1 MHHPT
6 ARIVHTTTFGKPVM
20 DIGWNEKWLN
30 EVKESNTKIY
40 SKFVYKYKRIY
51 SFNFEQASVANP
63 CAYL

>member
-6 ARIVHTTTFGKPVM
+6 ARIIHTTSFGIPVM

-30 EVKESNTKIY
+30 EVNESNAKIY